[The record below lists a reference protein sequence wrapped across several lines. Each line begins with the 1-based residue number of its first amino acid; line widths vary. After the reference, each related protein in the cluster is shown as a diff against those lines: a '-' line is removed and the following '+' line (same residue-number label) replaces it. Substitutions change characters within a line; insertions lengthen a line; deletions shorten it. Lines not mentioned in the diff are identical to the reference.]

1 MSENNKIEK
10 CVFIGK
16 KYFFGQGKY
25 SINPKSVG
33 LPVCLITFIY
43 NFIHSSF
50 IMHKLIYNNST
61 FFIILIINIVLFSLQ
76 IFQTLFTALTDPG
89 SFLPNYGED
98 KSNSAD
104 SKIMIA
110 TINGQDYFLKFC
122 RTCLNA
128 KDLRVY
134 HCDDCG
140 LCILRHDHHCP
151 WLSTCIGLN
160 NHRHFIIL
168 LIVNLIFFI
177 YNTSILMSL
186 IFIRFDK
193 QGLNEL
199 TMVENLFLFFLV
211 VLNGVLLLFHIALLI
226 NHSIYICT
234 GQTTSEKVRRKPRA
248 KNPYKKEKATQN
260 CLEFWKYPMKYRERI
275 EYNDKASKFLDTN
288 ILICDYL
295 SGNYYLSP
303 EKKVVSVTYMNKGYR
318 YDKATIEL
326 IDKSNQSNEEET
338 KENLKLDEQDNN
350 SNEASLNE
358 QTE

>member
-1 MSENNKIEK
+1 MSDNNKVEK
-10 CVFIGK
+10 CVLIGK

-25 SINPKSVG
+25 SINPKSIG
-33 LPVCLITFIY
+33 LPICLVAFIY

-50 IMHKLIYNNST
+50 LMHQLIHNNST
-61 FFIILIINIVLFSLQ
+61 FIIILIINIVLFSLQ
-76 IFQTLFTALTDPG
+76 IFQTLFTSFTDPG

-98 KSNSAD
+98 KSKCAD
-104 SKIMIA
+104 AKLMIA
-110 TINGQDYFLKFC
+110 TINGQDYFLNFC

-168 LIVNLIFFI
+168 LIINLIYFI
-177 YNTSILMSL
+177 YNTSILMS
-186 IFIRFDK
+186 FILTRIDK
-193 QGLNEL
+193 EGLDEL
-199 TMVENLFLFFLV
+199 SKVNYLFLFFLV
-211 VLNGVLLLFHIALLI
+211 VFNGVILLFHIALII
-226 NHSIYICT
+226 NHIIYICT

-248 KNPYKKEKATQN
+248 KNPYRHEKLIQN
-260 CLEFWKYPMKYRERI
+260 FIEFWKYPMKYRERI
-275 EYNDKASKFLDTN
+275 EYNDKASRFLDTN

-338 KENLKLDEQDNN
+338 KESLKMDDPENN
-350 SNEASLNE
+350 NTEVILNN